1 MKLIN
6 LKLLKF
12 IVIIIFFIK
21 PCVVLGNDVEKFANK
36 LFNHYEYDD
45 KINKYL
51 KSFLSFGNSK
61 GNTSSETKKDY
72 SSSNTKSSK
81 HTFKIKSKNKMIY
94 NFGNGQSLQINPSNI
109 DDKIIYNRTP
119 FSYFEFKKESILY
132 GISIDF

>member
-45 KINKYL
+45 KINMNDNAKLIVTGGYNVQPTPIHTSIVHDIGL
-51 KSFLSFGNSK
+51 NKIEALISF
-61 GNTSSETKKDY
+61 Y
-72 SSSNTKSSK
+72 
-81 HTFKIKSKNKMIY
+81 
-94 NFGNGQSLQINPSNI
+94 
-109 DDKIIYNRTP
+109 
-119 FSYFEFKKESILY
+119 
-132 GISIDF
+132 